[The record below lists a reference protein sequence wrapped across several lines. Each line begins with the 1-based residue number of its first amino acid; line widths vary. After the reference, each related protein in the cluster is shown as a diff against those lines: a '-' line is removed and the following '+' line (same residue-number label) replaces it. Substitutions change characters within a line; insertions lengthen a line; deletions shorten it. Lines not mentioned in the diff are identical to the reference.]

1 MTVAIAEAVVIVA
14 GSSLGSVLTAYVAVL
29 AVVVTPVLA
38 EGAGVIV
45 EDAGF
50 EGVAVADV
58 AGIVAVADV
67 AVIVATA
74 GAAAVAAAIA
84 EAVVIV
90 AGDSLGPVA
99 FAAVIVD

>member
-58 AGIVAVADV
+58 AGIVA
-67 AVIVATA
+67 TA